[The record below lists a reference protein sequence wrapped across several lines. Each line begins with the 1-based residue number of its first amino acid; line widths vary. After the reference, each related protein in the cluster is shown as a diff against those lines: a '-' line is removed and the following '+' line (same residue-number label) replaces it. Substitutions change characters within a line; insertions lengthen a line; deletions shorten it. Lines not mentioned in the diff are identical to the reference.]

1 MRGLC
6 CIISIAVHLSSP
18 LHVYSFSL
26 LPISSKTRTKDV
38 FGRSTLAQQQRPPDQ
53 QFYTPPLP
61 LEISLTD
68 GSVVSLELT
77 DDETCISTIV
87 AKIGQQAMDG
97 PESLASSLT
106 SYWQQHVQMFQEF
119 YQPQVY
125 DGPPAYND
133 SASDDDDHKS
143 SSPSSVYESS
153 IQCRVELASGLV
165 LEVGRS
171 TIPNAGLGLFI
182 RKQSKTTSGILQS
195 IGSAFAGYSR
205 GYVRTNLLGCS
216 DYQTSRAFQFRL
228 EEGLQSTVW
237 FGSKLLTIEEAL
249 NQSGA
254 TSVAGHHLF
263 FNDDHDGF
271 EADESGKSMASSG
284 GGGNPSKT
292 KVWRK
297 TVGIVP
303 DDDECFF
310 FVPDDISMINGVGGE
325 DSSAI
330 VSPNTASI
338 QTIGHFVNDLAGGD
352 RAKSS
357 EEYDAIS
364 SLRNILVLLSMVAR
378 RRRKMITANYGVT
391 STRYVLKWL
400 ACLY

>member
-1 MRGLC
+1 
-6 CIISIAVHLSSP
+6 
-18 LHVYSFSL
+18 
-26 LPISSKTRTKDV
+26 
-38 FGRSTLAQQQRPPDQ
+38 
-53 QFYTPPLP
+53 
-61 LEISLTD
+61 
-68 GSVVSLELT
+68 
-77 DDETCISTIV
+77 
-87 AKIGQQAMDG
+87 
-97 PESLASSLT
+97 
-106 SYWQQHVQMFQEF
+106 
-119 YQPQVY
+119 
-125 DGPPAYND
+125 
-133 SASDDDDHKS
+133 
-143 SSPSSVYESS
+143 
-153 IQCRVELASGLV
+153 LASGLV

-364 SLRNILVLLSMVAR
+364 SLRNILVLVPRVHAINGCKKKKEDDNSQLWSNVNEIRLEMAGMPLLTLSKTIIVDNDEPMEVGLKYGFQYWDEDS
-378 RRRKMITANYGVT
+378 RKE
-391 STRYVLKWL
+391 
-400 ACLY
+400 